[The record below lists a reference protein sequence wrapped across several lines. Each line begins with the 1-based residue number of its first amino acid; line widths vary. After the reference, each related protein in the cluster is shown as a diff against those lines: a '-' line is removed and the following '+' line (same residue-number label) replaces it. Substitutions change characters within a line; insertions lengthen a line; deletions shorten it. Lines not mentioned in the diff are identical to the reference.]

1 MKGPKHLLDASA
13 LLALLLREPGY
24 EAVMRVLDDCGIHGL
39 NLSEVIRR
47 MTILGASQDEIEGIL
62 EDMDLVVDDNFGV
75 AQAKDV
81 GFMAPVAKK
90 HRLSLAD
97 CVCLTTARKT
107 GQTVITADRKWSEIP
122 NLELAIIQIR
132 PIAK

>member
-39 NLSEVIRR
+39 NLAEVIRR
-47 MTILGASQDEIEGIL
+47 MTILGATEEEIEGIL
-62 EDMDLVVDDNFGV
+62 EDMDLVVDDDFGV

-81 GFMAPVAKK
+81 GFMATGAKK
-90 HRLSLAD
+90 HKLSLAD

-107 GQTVITADRKWSEIP
+107 GQTVVTADRKWSEIP
-122 NLELAIIQIR
+122 NLELSITQIR
-132 PIAK
+132 PTTR

>member
-1 MKGPKHLLDASA
+1 
-13 LLALLLREPGY
+13 
-24 EAVMRVLDDCGIHGL
+24 
-39 NLSEVIRR
+39 
-47 MTILGASQDEIEGIL
+47 MTILGASQDEIEEIL
-62 EDMDLVVDDNFGV
+62 EDMDLVVDDNFSV

-81 GFMAPVAKK
+81 GFMASAAKK

-122 NLELAIIQIR
+122 NLELPIIQIR

>member
-1 MKGPKHLLDASA
+1 
-13 LLALLLREPGY
+13 
-24 EAVMRVLDDCGIHGL
+24 MRVLDDCGIHGL

-62 EDMDLVVDDNFGV
+62 EDIGLVVHDNFGV

-81 GFMAPVAKK
+81 GCPASAAKK

-97 CVCLTTARKT
+97 CVCLTTARRT

-122 NLELAIIQIR
+122 NLQLAIIQIR